1 MGGGMGMGEFEGIG
15 DAVTG
20 SLLARAVEPQA
31 GEAGADGH
39 THEKN
44 CLNCGTRL
52 TDACVFSNQEPPCQP
67 DTISAI
73 SSRAGATCPCCA

>member
-1 MGGGMGMGEFEGIG
+1 MGELEGIG

-20 SLLARAVEPQA
+20 SLLARAVEPEA

-44 CLNCGTRL
+44 CLNCGAPLTGRL
-52 TDACVFSNQEPPCQP
+52 LRRLRPEGAYPPLACAPSW
-67 DTISAI
+67 AI
-73 SSRAGATCPCCA
+73 SSPAS